1 MTNIP
6 LLEVRRERAADSGE
20 LGGRARRGTS
30 LPPRHL
36 ADLNLAGRRAVAA
49 QLGEKEFRATQLS
62 QHYFGRL
69 VRDPVEMTDVPAAAR
84 DRLAAELMPQ
94 LLTPVRELSC
104 DDGATRKNL

>member
-6 LLEVRRERAADSGE
+6 PARGSRERAADLGE

-36 ADLNLAGRRAVAA
+36 ADLDLAGRRAVAA
-49 QLGEKEFRATQLS
+49 ELGEKEFRATQLS

-69 VRDPVEMTDVPAAAR
+69 VRDPVQMTDVPAAAR
-84 DRLAAELMPQ
+84 DRLAAELMP
-94 LLTPVRELSC
+94 SC
-104 DDGATRKNL
+104 SRPYGS